1 MLTHSL
7 STPWDKV
14 SCVRVCGHFYQLPC
28 KERGKCETFSFCLF
42 NISFDFLPINKFCSL
57 TIETALFN
65 NALVWFHGRYAG
77 KKHLKTTCQTI
88 MLTSESI
95 KTLLQKK
102 VMGNYPPLY
111 TASFIFPTA
120 FSFRDWPAAPLH
132 LLILS
137 HHELSGRPHLIWEW
151 DLQVSSLTSFILS
164 LVLQWKCRTP
174 PSCSS
179 LLFAPCFPT
188 SLSGKLGKASSQQIC
203 DQGQEHFFSNNS
215 LYNSRSRPL
224 CSQCSEWV
232 WKL

>member
-65 NALVWFHGRYAG
+65 NTLVWFHGRYTG

-102 VMGNYPPLY
+102 SY
-111 TASFIFPTA
+111 
-120 FSFRDWPAAPLH
+120 
-132 LLILS
+132 
-137 HHELSGRPHLIWEW
+137 
-151 DLQVSSLTSFILS
+151 
-164 LVLQWKCRTP
+164 
-174 PSCSS
+174 
-179 LLFAPCFPT
+179 
-188 SLSGKLGKASSQQIC
+188 GKLPTTLHCFFHFSHCFQLQRLASSTSSSAHIVP
-203 DQGQEHFFSNNS
+203 S
-215 LYNSRSRPL
+215 
-224 CSQCSEWV
+224 
-232 WKL
+232 